1 MFANN
6 LGVIKKRKFFN
17 EKMISF
23 MNILKRFNFFLG
35 INATVGKSKLSRP
48 IYIGNRSKKKKKSSD
63 PKRSVCH
70 LSVNEG
76 KLSMYSK

>member
-6 LGVIKKRKFFN
+6 LGVIRKRKFFN

-35 INATVGKSKLSRP
+35 INATVGKSLSFRGQF
-48 IYIGNRSKKKKKSSD
+48 ISATEAKRKKNLLIPRD
-63 PKRSVCH
+63 RFAI
-70 LSVNEG
+70 
-76 KLSMYSK
+76 

>member
-1 MFANN
+1 
-6 LGVIKKRKFFN
+6 
-17 EKMISF
+17 

-35 INATVGKSKLSRP
+35 INATVGKSLSFRGQF
-48 IYIGNRSKKKKKSSD
+48 ISATEAKRKKKSSD